1 MRDMKLRT
9 RWPWITALLA
19 AAVVLNP
26 IGLDIIY
33 SAFFSGEQ
41 LSRNIWGSIALIGM
55 AILAI
60 LVLLE
65 WIVRTLVLKHRVRG
79 TTTA

>member
-1 MRDMKLRT
+1 MQLRT

-26 IGLDIIY
+26 IGLDIFY
-33 SAFFSGEQ
+33 SAFLSGEQ
-41 LSRNIWGSIALIGM
+41 LSRNIWGSIAWTGI
-55 AILAI
+55 AILATI
-60 LVLLE
+60 VLLE
-65 WIVRTLVLKHRVRG
+65 WVVRTHILKRSTRN

>member
-1 MRDMKLRT
+1 MKLRT

-33 SAFFSGEQ
+33 SGFFSGEQ

-55 AILAI
+55 AILAMI
-60 LVLLE
+60 VLLE
-65 WIVRTLVLKHRVRG
+65 WVVRTLVFKRRARS

>member
-1 MRDMKLRT
+1 MKLRT

-26 IGLDIIY
+26 IGIDILY

-41 LSRNIWGSIALIGM
+41 LSRNIWGPIAWIGM
-55 AILAI
+55 AILVMI
-60 LVLLE
+60 VLLE
-65 WIVRTLVLKHRVRG
+65 WAVRTLILKRNANRTSTV
-79 TTTA
+79 

>member
-1 MRDMKLRT
+1 MRLRT

-19 AAVVLNP
+19 VAVVLNP

-33 SAFFSGEQ
+33 SAFLSSEQ

-55 AILAI
+55 TILAMI
-60 LVLLE
+60 VLLE
-65 WIVRTLVLKHRVRG
+65 WVVRMLVLKRRARG

>member
-1 MRDMKLRT
+1 MRMKLRT

-26 IGLDIIY
+26 IGLDIFY
-33 SAFFSGEQ
+33 SAFLSGEQ
-41 LSRNIWGSIALIGM
+41 LSRNIWGSIVWTGIALLALI
-55 AILAI
+55 
-60 LVLLE
+60 VLLE
-65 WIVRTLVLKHRVRG
+65 WLFRTLILKRSTRN

>member
-1 MRDMKLRT
+1 MKLRT
-9 RWPWITALLA
+9 RWPWITSLLA
-19 AAVVLNP
+19 VAVVLNP

-33 SAFFSGEQ
+33 SAFLSGEQ

-55 AILAI
+55 AILAMI
-60 LVLLE
+60 VLLE
-65 WIVRTLVLKHRVRG
+65 WLVRTLVLKRRARS